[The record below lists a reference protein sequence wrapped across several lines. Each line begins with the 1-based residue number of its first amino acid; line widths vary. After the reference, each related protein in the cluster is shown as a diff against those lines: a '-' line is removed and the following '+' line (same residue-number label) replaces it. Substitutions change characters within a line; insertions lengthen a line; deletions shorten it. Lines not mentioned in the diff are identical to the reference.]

1 MIRSR
6 AADKVPG
13 TPSGWRP
20 SHRSRQLRRSAA
32 AVQLDGARDQRDR
45 VAQLLRTEGG
55 IKRGDELAGRP
66 PAHGRVANRRL
77 RLDQRA
83 GHGRV
88 TRRPQGPGRQAGR
101 HALQHFRAHSSEFGQ
116 RGVELIAAPARRV
129 EEIRGT
135 VENRGRGLLDPQRG
149 AVDAVAVKPRLND
162 NAVQPDQLVYQA
174 HGRPS
179 GSAQPGWA
187 VGRRQ
192 EGTAQGPDGLVRPRS
207 RMIAIQRKLF
217 VHAAEQVRE
226 PRTQPG
232 GQRPAGGGRGT
243 TQPVARWRG
252 PQERR
257 GNQRDASGHPPAGQ
271 PVGYGR
277 RRSGQRH
284 RQDEG
289 QQQRRGRPGQHRAD
303 HASKDHA
310 EPRHRHRNGRE
321 PRGLRGQRGQADEHP
336 AGHGERCLG
345 LEPFRHG
352 AAEVDQEQHRE
363 RPERRERSHLR
374 VADDLVAQGEHGRHD
389 DRCPGGTAQRGEAA
403 VTLAQP
409 PQGVHVDFGRA
420 GGRVGHGGHGALL
433 LPGRAL
439 TGPR

>member
-6 AADKVPG
+6 AADSCPRHTRGLAAKPPVPPAPPLG
-13 TPSGWRP
+13 GRGQPG
-20 SHRSRQLRRSAA
+20 
-32 AVQLDGARDQRDR
+32 GARDERDR

-55 IKRGDELAGRP
+55 VKRGDDLADRP
-66 PAHGRVANRRL
+66 AARGRVARRL
-77 RLDQRA
+77 LGLGQRA
-83 GHGRV
+83 GHGGV
-88 TRRPQGPGRQAGR
+88 TGRPQGPGGQAGR
-101 HALQHFRAHSSEFGQ
+101 HALLHFRVRSSQFGQ
-116 RGVELIAAPARRV
+116 RRAELIAAPAPGV

-135 VENRGRGLLDPQRG
+135 AENRGRGLRDPQRCPG
-149 AVDAVAVKPRLND
+149 DAAAVQPRLND

-187 VGRRQ
+187 VGRGQ
-192 EGTAQGPDGLVRPRS
+192 EGTAQRLDCLVRLRS
-207 RMIAIQRKLF
+207 RVIAVQRKWF
-217 VHAAEQVRE
+217 VHAAEQVRD
-226 PRTQPG
+226 PRMQPG

-252 PQERR
+252 PQERHR
-257 GNQRDASGHPPAGQ
+257 NQRGASGHRPAGQ
-271 PVGYGR
+271 PAGHGR
-277 RRSGQRH
+277 RRNGQRY
-284 RQDEG
+284 RQDEC
-289 QQQRRGRPGQHRAD
+289 QQQRRARPGQHRAD

-310 EPRHRHRNGRE
+310 EPRRRHCNGRE
-321 PRGLRGQRGQADEHP
+321 PRGPRSQRAKADEHP
-336 AGHGERCLG
+336 AGHGERCLR

-374 VADDLVAQGEHGRHD
+374 VADDLVAHGEHGRHD
-389 DRCPGGTAQRGEAA
+389 NRCPGGTAQRGEAA
-403 VTLAQP
+403 VALAQP

-420 GGRVGHGGHGALL
+420 DGRVGPGGHGALL
-433 LPGRAL
+433 LPGRAS